1 MKIHIIGGS
10 GSGKS
15 HLAETLSAK
24 YGIPHYDLDQL
35 QWDSSGAYGQKR
47 APEERRRLLDEILE
61 KPDWVIEG
69 VYHSWCLRCFEEADM
84 IYLLS
89 VPRYKYRYRILR
101 RFARRKLGL
110 EKGKKESLRS
120 VAELLKWADRY
131 QEKDAGNTE
140 YTCAVFVQGGR
151 ALRVEIYPAVT
162 LWACR
167 CAFPAAAASSP
178 ALRTPGK
185 PAVQRILPT
194 AH

>member
-1 MKIHIIGGS
+1 MCRKGEVSAVKIHIIGGS

-24 YGIPHYDLDQL
+24 YGIPHYDLDEL
-35 QWDSSGAYGQKR
+35 QWDSSGAYRQKR
-47 APEERRRLLDEILE
+47 APEERRRLLDDILE

-110 EKGKKESLRS
+110 EKGKRS
-120 VAELLKWADRY
+120 PCARLL
-131 QEKDAGNTE
+131 N
-140 YTCAVFVQGGR
+140 
-151 ALRVEIYPAVT
+151 
-162 LWACR
+162 
-167 CAFPAAAASSP
+167 S
-178 ALRTPGK
+178 
-185 PAVQRILPT
+185 
-194 AH
+194 